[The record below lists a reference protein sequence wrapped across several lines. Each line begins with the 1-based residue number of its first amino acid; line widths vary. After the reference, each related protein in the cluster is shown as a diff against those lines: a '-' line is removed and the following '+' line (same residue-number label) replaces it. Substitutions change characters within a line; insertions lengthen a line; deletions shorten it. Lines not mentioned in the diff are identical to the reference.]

1 MVRGGP
7 RAQKGAKLQL
17 AELHRSPSSNPAW
30 QQPAQFCVR
39 FMQGENQSQCSGL
52 RSRQVSSVFG
62 RYHRAFE
69 AIAVVIGGSA
79 FHLCFLCRLCELDV
93 AKGLGIGSYK
103 GSRARA
109 FSGAQA
115 AEISPAPVKMLRHA
129 YGSGNCF
136 ESHSRSFRNS
146 PGVCHTRDD
155 FTLLCDGAILPA

>member
-109 FSGAQA
+109 FSGVASSRNLPCAGQDAQA
-115 AEISPAPVKMLRHA
+115 CLHQWQLLRIAQQELPHLA
-129 YGSGNCF
+129 RPMS
-136 ESHSRSFRNS
+136 NS
-146 PGVCHTRDD
+146 
-155 FTLLCDGAILPA
+155 